1 MSLLSDYGDPP
12 QARGPRHAGETGG
25 ASHAFWSRGSHAEP
39 DPRRM
44 NGKSVILWRSTKSV
58 TCEATTPVMGGL
70 MRKRVTILSSTIA
83 AAATLAL
90 GLQAAPALAVSA
102 DACSLISKA
111 KVESILGLGHV
122 EWRDRPAH
130 LYPDESDGM
139 SHATCYGTAYSG
151 STPFT
156 LAQKKRKITEGK
168 AAAFGWEIYGPDMG
182 APAEDLEKWERP
194 NGGYE
199 DVTKGITNDPVATS
213 RVSSTPPTTTG
224 ASSRCPRSAPKPTS
238 ASRPKWAACSPE
250 CAPPEE
256 RGRPRATSRCS
267 RRRSSRARTC
277 PRSRKS

>member
-1 MSLLSDYGDPP
+1 
-12 QARGPRHAGETGG
+12 
-25 ASHAFWSRGSHAEP
+25 
-39 DPRRM
+39 
-44 NGKSVILWRSTKSV
+44 
-58 TCEATTPVMGGL
+58 

-122 EWRDRPAH
+122 EWRDQPAH
-130 LYPDESDGM
+130 LYPKETDGM

-194 NGGYE
+194 NGGYTH
-199 DVTKGITNDPVATS
+199 VTKGITNDPAAILAGLQYAANHHGGIFSVPALGAETHIGEQAEVGGLLPGV
-213 RVSSTPPTTTG
+213 RAAGGAWTT
-224 ASSRCPRSAPKPTS
+224 ASHFALFEAAIEQGKNVPALKKKLDKLAKVLEP
-238 ASRPKWAACSPE
+238 AS
-250 CAPPEE
+250 
-256 RGRPRATSRCS
+256 GV
-267 RRRSSRARTC
+267 
-277 PRSRKS
+277 